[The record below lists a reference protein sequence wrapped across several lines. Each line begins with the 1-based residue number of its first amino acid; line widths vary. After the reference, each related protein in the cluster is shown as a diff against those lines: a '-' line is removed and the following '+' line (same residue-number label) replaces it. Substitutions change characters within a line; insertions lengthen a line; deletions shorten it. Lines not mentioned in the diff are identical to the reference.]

1 MEKKRK
7 EGDTLFLKK
16 NKTNFFETEEGRS
29 VNICENV
36 WKGSHAKARHQTV
49 SKPEGTEDTLNLYKE
64 KHGK

>member
-1 MEKKRK
+1 MIVWKTAENKQGNSRTYSTYLNKKCFRGEKMEKKRK

-36 WKGSHAKARHQTV
+36 
-49 SKPEGTEDTLNLYKE
+49 
-64 KHGK
+64 